1 MGRFLP
7 SLSDLLP
14 ATQMSCKKDKDGHF
28 ARTGNRD
35 ESRGMT
41 KLENEM
47 VLGCHG
53 NSRSLLPALGNGKE
67 YILIMIMIKLLYLIE
82 MLFLWS

>member
-1 MGRFLP
+1 
-7 SLSDLLP
+7 
-14 ATQMSCKKDKDGHF
+14 
-28 ARTGNRD
+28 
-35 ESRGMT
+35 MT

-67 YILIMIMIKLLYLIE
+67 YMLIMIIIKLLYLIE